1 VIYLLT
7 IFHKN
12 ACNGRVL
19 RFSKWRKWHT
29 KAAHRYRR
37 FFISNYNAMPI
48 FINKKRVNPYSQIE
62 NAMINDIRLTQ
73 DCVGVMTY
81 LLSRQNEHVSKS
93 DLYERFN
100 TDYFSIIDS
109 IEMLKVCGYIDSN
122 EDYIT
127 IK

>member
-1 VIYLLT
+1 
-7 IFHKN
+7 
-12 ACNGRVL
+12 
-19 RFSKWRKWHT
+19 
-29 KAAHRYRR
+29 
-37 FFISNYNAMPI
+37 MPI

-109 IEMLKVCGYIDSN
+109 IEMLKKCGYIDSN